1 MAFIDE
7 IKLHIKAGRGGD
19 GVVRWRHERGK
30 PLSGPS
36 GGNGGKG
43 GDVYAVASRDLS
55 ILAKYRNTKELVALN
70 GGFGESDS
78 RHGKNGKDLLIE
90 FPIGSIIESK
100 ETGRKMEL
108 VEDGQKV
115 LLLNGGRG
123 GLGNEYFKSS
133 KNTSPKEKTDG
144 VAGET
149 ADFTVELQLIADF
162 GLVGLPNAGKTSL
175 LNALTKAKAKI
186 GSYAFTTLEPN
197 LGELHGHIIADIPGL
212 IEGASEGR
220 GLGHKFLRHVNRT
233 HLLLH
238 CLSLESSDIAKD
250 YRTVRMELEKYSPDL
265 SKKTEIIILT
275 KSDAI
280 SVEVLESKLKEVKKL
295 GRHFYVVSVLDD
307 ASVKNLSDSLIK
319 TDFL

>member
-7 IKLHIKAGRGGD
+7 LKLHMRAGRGGD

-55 ILAKYRNTKELVALN
+55 VLSKYRNTKELAAEN
-70 GGFGESDS
+70 GGGGESDS
-78 RHGKNGKDLLIE
+78 RHGKNGADLFID
-90 FPIGSIIESK
+90 FPVGSIIESK
-100 ETGRKMEL
+100 EIGRKVEL
-108 VEDGQKV
+108 QKFGQKV
-115 LLLNGGRG
+115 LLLSGGRG

-144 VAGET
+144 VFGEE

-186 GSYAFTTLEPN
+186 GSYAFTTLEP
-197 LGELHGHIIADIPGL
+197 
-212 IEGASEGR
+212 
-220 GLGHKFLRHVNRT
+220 
-233 HLLLH
+233 
-238 CLSLESSDIAKD
+238 
-250 YRTVRMELEKYSPDL
+250 
-265 SKKTEIIILT
+265 
-275 KSDAI
+275 
-280 SVEVLESKLKEVKKL
+280 
-295 GRHFYVVSVLDD
+295 
-307 ASVKNLSDSLIK
+307 
-319 TDFL
+319 